1 MVAVAGASV
10 STRAE
15 RKKTSAIWATN
26 SARKRR
32 WFVTTTWTSAG
43 ALAIE
48 YATRAVMARPAHIQP
63 YTAFKNAL
71 TRVALSTLPLTSS
84 IAAVPSNRSMSSS
97 PLASSCAG
105 GRAALL
111 IASRLN
117 LWHDNSSP
125 SALSREALTAR
136 TRQGPRTDDLEPL
149 AVDAASDRLTGGFPN
164 DSTAYDVEGTT
175 VAATEVPP
183 TLAAPAS
190 PRYALGVIPVTRRN
204 VVVK

>member
-15 RKKTSAIWATN
+15 RRKASAIWATN

-32 WFVTTTWTSAG
+32 WFVTRTWTSAG
-43 ALAIE
+43 PLAIE
-48 YATRAVMARPAHIQP
+48 YATRAVMASPAHIQP
-63 YTAFKNAL
+63 YTAFKNAV
-71 TRVALSTLPLTSS
+71 TRLALSTLPLTSS
-84 IAAVPSNRSMSSS
+84 VAAVPSHRSMSSS

-125 SALSREALTAR
+125 SALSS
-136 TRQGPRTDDLEPL
+136 
-149 AVDAASDRLTGGFPN
+149 DAADRLLADPRPAPCQSADRRAWHCACSDDVFGASGCFEKYFPQEP
-164 DSTAYDVEGTT
+164 DKVRGRTIS
-175 VAATEVPP
+175 
-183 TLAAPAS
+183 S
-190 PRYALGVIPVTRRN
+190 R
-204 VVVK
+204 

>member
-48 YATRAVMARPAHIQP
+48 YATRAVMASPAHIQP
-63 YTAFKNAL
+63 YTAFKNAV
-71 TRVALSTLPLTSS
+71 TRVALATLPLTSS
-84 IAAVPSNRSMSSS
+84 VAAVPSNRSMSSS
-97 PLASSCAG
+97 PLASSDAG

-111 IASRLN
+111 IASRLT

-125 SALSREALTAR
+125 SALSS
-136 TRQGPRTDDLEPL
+136 
-149 AVDAASDRLTGGFPN
+149 DAAPDRLLADPRPAPCQSA
-164 DSTAYDVEGTT
+164 DRRAWQDRKSTRLNSSHVRI
-175 VAATEVPP
+175 
-183 TLAAPAS
+183 S
-190 PRYALGVIPVTRRN
+190 YAVFCLKKKTN
-204 VVVK
+204 